1 MKILDYFFY
10 SFKRIWLRHD
20 EPDEEDSSM
29 RSVGLLTIVLTFFIL
44 SVITG
49 IGVIT
54 NSQHYLADLL
64 ANSSLY
70 FCLLLIIVSALI
82 ILRYFRYVKYPE
94 IASWVG
100 SMSRAKRAFFRVLFW
115 VFIVGTPIL
124 SFITFRLYKYGA
136 I

>member
-29 RSVGLLTIVLTFFIL
+29 RASIFLAIFLTFFIL
-44 SVITG
+44 SIITG
-49 IGVIT
+49 VGVII
-54 NSQHYLADLL
+54 QKKYYLANLL
-64 ANSSLY
+64 TSSELWI
-70 FCLLLIIVSALI
+70 CLLGLIIGGLL

-100 SMSRAKRAFFRVLFW
+100 SMSRAKRTFFRVLFW
-115 VFIVGTPIL
+115 VFLIGTLIL
-124 SFITFRLYKYGA
+124 SFIAFRLYKYGA